1 VKIFLYFRHLGLFA
15 NHLAC
20 GKFPPDA
27 LCRPTVTLMHRRP
40 ILVALSLTLLAASLG
55 ACAGPARIPAP
66 PPPAAEVPLFAT
78 DEEALEAATAAYA
91 EYLIASGA
99 LAQEPAAS
107 PVNIAPLVTAEYL
120 EDFSRSLSSIR
131 EAGLK
136 TEGSTT
142 VVNTQLQQ
150 HFEDLTGTTV
160 VIYVCL
166 DVSGV
171 RAFDDAGLDQTP
183 ADRALLVGL
192 EVGLFSPSELRG
204 ELLVASSQ
212 AWEVGALC
220 DL

>member
-1 VKIFLYFRHLGLFA
+1 
-15 NHLAC
+15 
-20 GKFPPDA
+20 
-27 LCRPTVTLMHRRP
+27 MHRRP

-55 ACAGPARIPAP
+55 ACAESASIPSP
-66 PPPAAEVPLFAT
+66 PPPAAEAPLFAT
-78 DEEALEAATAAYA
+78 DEEALEAATVAYA

-99 LAQEPAAS
+99 VTSEPAAS
-107 PVNIAPLVTAEYL
+107 PANVTPLVTAEYL
-120 EDFSRSLSSIR
+120 EDFSRSLSSVR
-131 EAGLK
+131 EAGLT

-142 VVNTQLQQ
+142 LVSAQLQQ

-171 RAFDDAGLDQTP
+171 RAFDEAGLDQTP

-212 AWEVGALC
+212 AWEAGSLC
-220 DL
+220 EV